1 MNNLFTTFV
10 TISLAKKNLNQLWTM
25 KFALLSYHLPV
36 FIKYCFIA
44 WALLAGQTAEL
55 HACATPPQLSGITN
69 ICPGQTGNIAVS
81 NASDYVNFVW
91 STGAATPAIQISAL
105 GTYSVTVT
113 DAANCTATGNVVV
126 TSNSTITDITAV
138 VMPQT
143 SCAPVNGQVNI
154 TVLPAGGYTFAWSS
168 GESTEDLQNIIAE
181 RYTVTVT
188 DAAGCTATA
197 MFIVPDNTAPPIFD
211 INSSPTTC
219 MQNDGNII
227 LTMNPPNGNYNF
239 QWSSGQT
246 TQNILQVFPGPY
258 SVTITNADDGCTSVA
273 NANLANT
280 NFVPQVTALV
290 TPNNGCSGGNGSISL
305 EVEPDVVTYT
315 YNWSNG
321 GTGPVLSDLTGG
333 SYTVTVTHGVVCTA
347 VVTYNIINI
356 PTQINIDG
364 ASMPELCGTSNGEVD
379 ITPTPFGIYNYQWS
393 NGAATQD
400 LTGVQAGSYTVT
412 VSSGNSNCTATATFF
427 VGDQSLGFSFSEQ
440 MTTNTKCANF
450 NGALDID
457 VSPPGNYTYQWS
469 NGASTQDINHLQGG
483 TYTVTVSYGNGC
495 TGEASFTVDDA
506 LEHPTVIYNVSLSSC
521 GLSNGAI
528 DLFLDPPTGN
538 TISWTNGSNTEDLN
552 NLQAGNY
559 GVTVTAQNGCTTT
572 DIITVQNA
580 GANFTLAATTAANTA
595 CTGANGA
602 VNLTVTPT
610 GSYTYTWSNGAASQ
624 NLANVGG
631 GSYTVTVSAGGNC
644 TAIASYTVP
653 NNAGAP
659 SLTTSS
665 NSATCGTANGSVNLT
680 VSPSGSYGFAWSSGA
695 STEDLAAI
703 APGSYTVTVTGAN
716 GCTSSTSV
724 QVQNSTPS
732 LPLIGIAMPNS
743 SCQLPNGS
751 IDLSIGQT
759 GSFTYQWSN
768 GTSTEDLQNIAA
780 GTYSVTVTQGVNCT
794 TTASYDVPNNTPAPV
809 LTATPMPATCGLPT
823 GSIDLSVSP
832 GTGNSFSWASGAT
845 SEDLQN
851 LPPGNYVVTVTG
863 ANGCSATSSIYVADT
878 PAALNPTGITIPNT
892 SCTLPNGSI
901 DLSVAQPGNFN
912 YQWST
917 GATTEDL
924 QNLAPGNYAVMVTY
938 GATCSLAADF
948 TVENDS
954 PAPLVAG
961 IAIAATCGQANGGID
976 LTITASIG
984 TDLLWSNGLTTEDL
998 VGLAPG
1004 SYTVTVTAGNGCSAT
1019 ASIQVTNINSNF
1031 SLAAAPIA
1039 SSSCISPNGQVQL
1052 NVSPSGSYVYLWSNG
1067 ATSPNLQ
1074 NLPAGDYFVTV
1085 TDASG
1090 CSDIAAATVTG
1101 IAQPQVSI
1109 TGPQA
1114 VCAAS
1119 PASLQ
1124 AGAGFMH
1131 YVWDNG
1137 LTSQTITVAQPG
1149 TYAVTATDANG
1160 CSAMANFTVGALPPP
1175 SPSIS
1180 GPTVICAGSSAVFTV
1195 GGGVFNQTIWSN
1207 GATASSITASQAG
1220 TYTVTVT
1227 DVNGCTA
1234 IASQNLGIGNSL
1246 QPVIAADVDGCTQTA
1261 LLDAGAG
1268 YANYQWS
1275 NGQNG
1280 QTINVT
1286 APGNYTV
1293 TVSDGSGCTG
1303 DDAALV
1309 SFPTLPQVQISG
1321 ASAICLGASTQF
1333 SVPNIYPQILWNT
1346 GETTPAILAS
1356 QPGSYTVTITDTNGC
1371 TAIDDHLLT
1380 VGGSLVPDIAPS
1392 PPDCN
1397 GQTILDAGPGYATYQ
1412 WSNGLTSQTI
1422 SVTSD
1427 GTYTVTVSDSPSGG
1441 CSGSASESVAIPLPP
1456 QVQIAGAET
1465 LCEGDETDLA
1475 ASGNFAQYLW
1485 STGEVAPQI
1494 TIAQGGNYAVTVT
1507 NAQGC
1512 KATNFW
1518 SVAQLFDE
1526 VTYLQTVSCDP
1537 LDTGTVAAAY
1547 TTLAGCDSL
1556 VLTTTVLA
1564 QPITSSLELQAC
1576 EGQLV
1581 IYQGVGIPIGGSH
1594 VFVFTA
1600 INGCDSVV
1608 TVNVSAL
1615 PAVSFDL
1622 SATNTCW
1629 NESKGQIK
1637 VEMTGG
1643 TEPFQYAIDGGAPYG
1658 FPAFVQLSGGPHT
1671 VVVEDA
1677 NGCKHA
1683 EDIVVPQT
1691 NPSILILEDAIIP
1704 CPEGKVKIQP
1714 ILLSDDPEAVVW
1726 TWTTGSNLPET
1737 EITDEGIY
1745 GVEVDDG
1752 CEVISRE
1759 FSVKWDEEYHRNEF
1773 FYVPNSFS
1781 PNDDAYNDEFLAY
1794 KVPSVELLTF
1804 EMHVFDRWGAEMFY
1818 SNAIDWGWN
1827 GQYRGENMQPG
1838 VYAWFI
1844 QSKVL
1849 VCGLR
1854 EVDVFLKGGVTVMR

>member
-1 MNNLFTTFV
+1 
-10 TISLAKKNLNQLWTM
+10 M
-25 KFALLSYHLPV
+25 KFALLPYYLPV
-36 FIKYCFIA
+36 YVKYCFIA
-44 WALLAGQTAEL
+44 WALLIGHTAEL
-55 HACATPPQLSGITN
+55 HACATTPQFVGITN
-69 ICPGQTGNIAVS
+69 ICPSQTGNIAVS
-81 NASDYVNFVW
+81 NAPDYVNFAW
-91 STGAATPAIQISAL
+91 STGAATPFITISGP
-105 GTYSVTVT
+105 GT
-113 DAANCTATGNVVV
+113 
-126 TSNSTITDITAV
+126 
-138 VMPQT
+138 
-143 SCAPVNGQVNI
+143 
-154 TVLPAGGYTFAWSS
+154 
-168 GESTEDLQNIIAE
+168 
-181 RYTVTVT
+181 YTVTVT
-188 DAAGCTATA
+188 DAASCTATGSVTVASNTTITDISAIATPQTSCVTINGQLNITVSPPGSYTFAWSNGQSTEDLQNVIAEHYTVTVTDATGCTASVT
-197 MFIVPDNTAPPIFD
+197 FTVPDNTAPPIFD

-239 QWSSGQT
+239 QWSSGQM

-273 NANLANT
+273 TANLANT
-280 NFVPQVTALV
+280 NFVPQVTATV

-333 SYTVTVTHGVVCTA
+333 GYTVTVTHGVVCTA
-347 VVTYNIINI
+347 IVTYNIINI

-364 ASMPELCGTSNGEVD
+364 ASTLELCGTSNGEVD

-393 NGAATQD
+393 NGATAQD

-440 MTTNTKCANF
+440 MTANTKCANF

-469 NGASTQDINHLQGG
+469 NGASTQDISNLQGG
-483 TYTVTVSYGNGC
+483 TYTVTVSFGNGC
-495 TGEASFTVDDA
+495 SGEASFTVEDA
-506 LEHPTVIYNVSLSSC
+506 LEHPVVIYNVSPSSC
-521 GLSNGAI
+521 GQSNGAI
-528 DLFLDPPTGN
+528 DLFLDPPVGN
-538 TISWTNGSNTEDLN
+538 SFSWTSGANSEDLN

-559 GVTVTAQNGCTTT
+559 GVTVTAQNGCTIT
-572 DIITVQNA
+572 DLITVQNA

-602 VNLTVTPT
+602 VNLTVTPAGT
-610 GSYTYTWSNGAASQ
+610 YTYAWSNSATTQ
-624 NLANVGG
+624 NLVNVGA

-644 TAIASYTVP
+644 TATASYTVP
-653 NNAGAP
+653 NNAGVP
-659 SLTTSS
+659 SLAANP
-665 NSATCGTANGSVNLT
+665 NSATCGTANGSIDLT

-703 APGSYTVTVTGAN
+703 TPGSYAVTVTAVN

-732 LPLIGIAMPNS
+732 LPLSGIAMPNS

-751 IDLSIGQT
+751 IDLSIGQAGLLT
-759 GSFTYQWSN
+759 FQWSN
-768 GTSTEDLQNIAA
+768 GASSEDLQNIAA

-809 LTATPMPATCGLPT
+809 LTATPTPANCGLAT
-823 GSIDLSVSP
+823 GSIDLNLSP
-832 GTGNSFSWASGAT
+832 GTGNSFSWSNGAS

-851 LPPGNYVVTVTG
+851 LLPGNYTVTVTG
-863 ANGCSATSSIYVADT
+863 GNGCSATTNINVMDT
-878 PAALNPTGITIPNT
+878 PTAFSPTGISIPNT

-924 QNLAPGNYAVMVTY
+924 QNLAPG
-938 GATCSLAADF
+938 
-948 TVENDS
+948 
-954 PAPLVAG
+954 
-961 IAIAATCGQANGGID
+961 
-976 LTITASIG
+976 
-984 TDLLWSNGLTTEDL
+984 
-998 VGLAPG
+998 
-1004 SYTVTVTAGNGCSAT
+1004 SYTVTVTAGNSCSAT
-1019 ASIQVTNINSNF
+1019 ATIQVTNINSNF
-1031 SLAAAPIA
+1031 SLAAVPIA
-1039 SSSCISPNGQVQL
+1039 SSSCVSPNGQVQL

-1090 CSDIAAATVTG
+1090 CSDIATTTVTG
-1101 IAQPQVSI
+1101 TAQPQVSI
-1109 TGPQA
+1109 TGPPA

-1124 AGAGFMH
+1124 AGTGFIH

-1137 LTSQTITVAQPG
+1137 LTSQTIAVVQPG

-1160 CSAMANFTVGALPPP
+1160 CSAMANFTVGTLPAPT
-1175 SPSIS
+1175 PSIA
-1180 GPTVICAGSSAVFTV
+1180 GPTVICVGSSTVFTV
-1195 GGGVFNQTIWSN
+1195 GGGVFSQTIWSN
-1207 GATASSITASQAG
+1207 GATTSSITASQAG
-1220 TYTVTVT
+1220 AYTVTVT
-1227 DVNGCTA
+1227 DANGCTA
-1234 IASQNLGIGNSL
+1234 IASQNLGMGNSL
-1246 QPVIAADVDGCTQTA
+1246 QPVIAADVDRCAQTA
-1261 LLDAGAG
+1261 LLDAGIG

-1275 NGQNG
+1275 NGATG
-1280 QTINVT
+1280 QILNVS

-1303 DDAALV
+1303 EDAATV

-1321 ASAICLGASTQF
+1321 ASAICVGGSTQF
-1333 SVPNIYPQILWNT
+1333 FVPNIYPQILWNT
-1346 GETTPAILAS
+1346 GETTPAISAS
-1356 QPGSYTVTITDTNGC
+1356 QPGSYAVTITDANGC

-1380 VGGSLVPDIAPS
+1380 VGGNLVPDIAPA
-1392 PPDCN
+1392 PPTCE
-1397 GQTILDAGPGYATYQ
+1397 GTMVLDAGPGYAAYL
-1412 WSNGLTSQTI
+1412 WSNGLTTQTI
-1422 SVTSD
+1422 TVSAA
-1427 GTYTVTVSDSPSGG
+1427 GTYAVTVSDSPSGG
-1441 CSGSASESVAIPLPP
+1441 CSGSASESVTIPAPP
-1456 QVQIAGAET
+1456 QVQISGAEN
-1465 LCEGDETDLA
+1465 LCEGDVTDLA

-1494 TIAQGGNYAVTVT
+1494 TIIQGGNYAVTVT
-1507 NAQGC
+1507 NSQGC
-1512 KATNFW
+1512 TATNIW
-1518 SVAQLFDE
+1518 SVAPLFNE
-1526 VTYLQTVSCDP
+1526 VTYLQAVSCDP
-1537 LDTGTVAAAY
+1537 LDTGMVEVLFSTQ
-1547 TTLAGCDSL
+1547 AGCDSL
-1556 VLTTTVLA
+1556 VMTSTTLA
-1564 QPITSSLELQAC
+1564 QPIASSLELQAC
-1576 EGQLV
+1576 EGELV

-1600 INGCDSVV
+1600 TNGCDSIV
-1608 TVNVSAL
+1608 TVSVAAL
-1615 PAVSFDL
+1615 PVVSFDL
-1622 SATNTCW
+1622 SATTTCW
-1629 NESKGQIK
+1629 NESRGQIK

-1643 TEPFQYAIDGGAPYG
+1643 TEPFQYAIDGGVPYG
-1658 FPAFVQLSGGPHT
+1658 FPAFDQLSGGPHT
-1671 VVVEDA
+1671 VVVVDA

-1691 NPSILILEDAIIP
+1691 NQSILMVEDAIIP

-1714 ILLSDDPEAVVW
+1714 ILLADHPEAVVW

-1759 FSVKWDEEYHRNEF
+1759 FTVEWDAEYHRNEF

-1794 KVPSVELLTF
+1794 LVPSVELLAY
-1804 EMHVFDRWGAEMFY
+1804 EMHVFDRWGSEMFF
-1818 SNAIDWGWN
+1818 STTLDWGWD
-1827 GQYRGENMQPG
+1827 GKYRSKQMQPG

-1844 QSKVL
+1844 KAKVL

-1854 EVDVFLKGGVTVMR
+1854 GVEVFLKGGVQVVR

>member
-1 MNNLFTTFV
+1 MELALFP
-10 TISLAKKNLNQLWTM
+10 
-25 KFALLSYHLPV
+25 YRLPV
-36 FIKYCFIA
+36 LIRLC
-44 WALLAGQTAEL
+44 LLAWMLIAGLQSQL
-55 HACATPPQLSGITN
+55 HACATPPQMSGIAN
-69 ICPGQTGNIAVS
+69 ICPGQTGDISVA
-81 NASDYVNFVW
+81 NAASYVGFAW
-91 STGAATPAIQISAL
+91 STGAATPTIQVSSP
-105 GTYSVTVT
+105 GTYVVTVT
-113 DAANCTATGNVVV
+113 DAASCTATGSITV
-126 TSNSTITDITAV
+126 TSNTTITDISAAIT
-138 VMPQT
+138 PQS
-143 SCAPVNGQVNI
+143 SCINVNGAVNI
-154 TVLPAGGYTFAWSS
+154 TVDPVGAYTFAWSN
-168 GESTEDLQNIIAE
+168 GQSTEDLLNLIGE

-197 MFIVPDNTAPPIFD
+197 LFIVPDNTAPPIFEL
-211 INSSPTTC
+211 NSSPTTC
-219 MQNDGNII
+219 MQADGNIV
-227 LTMNPPNGNYNF
+227 LTMNPPTGNYTF

-258 SVTITNADDGCTSVA
+258 SVTITNGNDGCTSLA
-273 NANLANT
+273 NTTLANT
-280 NFVPQVTALV
+280 NFVPQVTGMV

-347 VVTYNIINI
+347 VVTFEIINV
-356 PTQINIDG
+356 PTQIDVQG
-364 ASMPELCGTSNGEVD
+364 ASTPELCGTSNGEVD

-393 NGAATQD
+393 NGATAQD

-440 MTTNTKCANF
+440 MTANTKCANF
-450 NGALDID
+450 NGTLNID
-457 VSPPGNYTYQWS
+457 VSPPGNYTYAWS

-483 TYTVTVSYGNGC
+483 AYTVTVSYGNGC

-528 DLFLDPPTGN
+528 DLFLDPPAGN
-538 TISWTNGSNTEDLN
+538 SFSWTNGANSEDLN

-624 NLANVGG
+624 NLANVAA

-653 NNAGAP
+653 NNSGAP
-659 SLTTSS
+659 SLVAIFS
-665 NSATCGTANGSVNLT
+665 SATCGTANGSVNLT
-680 VSPSGSYGFAWSSGA
+680 VSPSGSYGFAWSNGA
-695 STEDLAAI
+695 STEDLATI
-703 APGSYTVTVTGAN
+703 APGSYTVTVTGVN

-732 LPLIGIAMPNS
+732 LPLSGIAMPNS

-768 GTSTEDLQNIAA
+768 GASSEDLQNIAA
-780 GTYSVTVTQGVNCT
+780 GTYTVTVTQGVNCT
-794 TTASYDVPNNTPAPV
+794 ATASYDVSNNTPAPV

-832 GTGNSFSWASGAT
+832 GTGNSFSWTSGAS

-851 LPPGNYVVTVTG
+851 LPPGTYTVTVTG
-863 ANGCSATSSIYVADT
+863 ANGCSATTSINVADT
-878 PAALNPTGITIPNT
+878 PAAINPTGISIPNT

-924 QNLAPGNYAVMVTY
+924 QNLAPGNYAVTVTL
-938 GATCSLAADF
+938 GSTCSISADF

-954 PAPLVAG
+954 PAPLLAG
-961 IAIAATCGQANGGID
+961 IAVAATCGQANGEID

-998 VGLAPG
+998 AGLAPG
-1004 SYTVTVTAGNGCSAT
+1004 SYTVTVTAGNGCSAM
-1019 ASIQVTNINSNF
+1019 ASIQVTNLNSNF
-1031 SLAAAPIA
+1031 SLVAASMA
-1039 SSSCISPNGQVQL
+1039 SSSCVSPNGQVQL
-1052 NVSPSGSYVYLWSNG
+1052 NVSPSGSYDYLWSNG
-1067 ATSPNLQ
+1067 AMSQNLQ
-1074 NLPAGDYFVTV
+1074 NVPAGNYSVTV

-1090 CSDIAAATVTG
+1090 CSDIETATVTG
-1101 IAQPQVSI
+1101 AVQPTVAV
-1109 TGPQA
+1109 TGPAA
-1114 VCAAS
+1114 VCAAT
-1119 PASLQ
+1119 AAVLQ
-1124 AGAGFMH
+1124 ADAGFSN
-1131 YVWDNG
+1131 YAWSNG
-1137 LTSQTITVAQPG
+1137 PTSQTNTVAQPG
-1149 TYAVTATDANG
+1149 NYFVTATDANG
-1160 CSAMANFTVGALPPP
+1160 CSATASFTVGTLPAPT
-1175 SPSIS
+1175 PSIA
-1180 GPTVICAGSSAVFTV
+1180 GPTAICVGGSADFTV
-1195 GGGVFNQTIWSN
+1195 GGGVFNQIIWSN
-1207 GATASSITASQAG
+1207 GATASNIIVSQAG
-1220 TYTVTVT
+1220 TYAVTVT
-1227 DVNGCTA
+1227 DANGCTG
-1234 IASQNLGIGNSL
+1234 IASQNLSIGNSL
-1246 QPVIAADVDGCTQTA
+1246 LPAIALDVDGCAQTA
-1261 LLDAGAG
+1261 LLDAGVG
-1268 YANYQWS
+1268 YTNYLWS
-1275 NGQNG
+1275 NGATG
-1280 QTINVT
+1280 QILNVS

-1303 DDAALV
+1303 EDAATV
-1309 SFPTLPQVQISG
+1309 SFPTLLQVQISG

-1356 QPGSYTVTITDTNGC
+1356 QPGSYAVTITDTNGC

-1380 VGGSLVPDIAPS
+1380 VGGSLVPDIAPA
-1392 PPDCN
+1392 PPTCD
-1397 GQTILDAGPGYATYQ
+1397 GTAVLDAGPGYATYL
-1412 WSNGLTSQTI
+1412 WSNGLTSQT
-1422 SVTSD
+1422 VTVTAA
-1427 GTYTVTVSDSPSGG
+1427 GTYSVTVSDSPSGG
-1441 CSGSASESVAIPLPP
+1441 CSGSASEAVNFPSPP
-1456 QVQIAGAET
+1456 QVQINGAEN
-1465 LCEGDETDLA
+1465 LCEGDVTDLA
-1475 ASGNFAQYLW
+1475 ATGNFVQYLW

-1494 TIAQGGNYAVTVT
+1494 SISQGGSYAVTVT

-1512 KATNFW
+1512 TATNSW
-1518 SVAQLFDE
+1518 SVAQLFDA

-1537 LDTGTVAAAY
+1537 LDTGTVETFF
-1547 TTLAGCDSL
+1547 TTLAGCDSM
-1556 VLTTTVLA
+1556 VVTTTTLS
-1564 QPITSSLELQAC
+1564 QPITGSLELLVC
-1576 EGQLV
+1576 EGELA
-1581 IYQGVGIPIGGSH
+1581 IYNGVGIPVGGSH
-1594 VFVFTA
+1594 EFVFTA
-1600 INGCDSVV
+1600 AKGCDSIV
-1608 TVNVSAL
+1608 TVSVAAL
-1615 PAVSFDL
+1615 PAVSFVL
-1622 SATNTCW
+1622 LASITCW
-1629 NESKGQIK
+1629 NKSEGQIQ
-1637 VEMTGG
+1637 VEMMGG

-1691 NPSILILEDAIIP
+1691 NQSILMVEDAIIP
-1704 CPEGKVKIQP
+1704 CPEGKANIQP
-1714 ILLSDDPEAVVW
+1714 ILLADHPEAVVW

-1759 FSVKWDEEYHRNEF
+1759 FTVEWDEEYHRNEF

-1794 KVPSVELLTF
+1794 KVPSVDLLSY

-1827 GQYRGENMQPG
+1827 GKYRGEHMQPG

-1844 QSKVL
+1844 KAKVL

-1854 EVDVFLKGGVTVMR
+1854 EVEVFLKGGVTVMR